1 MRNMLK
7 LVVAAA
13 LLTMGGCAM
22 DGDGRADAMP
32 KQGDAVMADR
42 EMQGLPEPVAPRPG
56 SSLGMLEI
64 LAMPHR
70 SEANR
75 ARDVYRN
82 PQQTLVF
89 FDVLPHQTVI
99 EVTPGGGW
107 YTEVLAPY
115 LRTNGMLIAQVFDPT
130 SGSNER
136 AREYYTRSNAE
147 YRAKLAAAPYLYDRV
162 RVIES
167 PINAPVLGA
176 PASVD
181 RVVTFRNVHN
191 WTAAGTDAAMF
202 KAFFDVLKP
211 HGVLGVEEHRAAA
224 GTDPAVGAK
233 SGYIAESYVI
243 KLATDAGFELTERSE
258 INANPKDTRDYKKGV
273 WTLPPVLRVP
283 EGEDKA
289 KYLAIGESDRMT
301 LKFVKPAR

>member
-99 EVTPGGGW
+99 E
-107 YTEVLAPY
+107 
-115 LRTNGMLIAQVFDPT
+115 VFDPT

-224 GTDPAVGAK
+224 GTDPAVSAK

-258 INANPKDTRDYKKGV
+258 INANPKDTRDYKNGV